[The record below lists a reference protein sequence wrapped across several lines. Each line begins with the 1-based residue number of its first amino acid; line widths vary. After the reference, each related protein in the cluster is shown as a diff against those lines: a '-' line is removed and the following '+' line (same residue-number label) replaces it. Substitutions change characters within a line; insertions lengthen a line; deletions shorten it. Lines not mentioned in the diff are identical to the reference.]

1 MSVGSSYLIIWGS
14 SKEEEAAFP
23 EATFSMG
30 CVASIKQSYGEE
42 VKLNSKSFSAI
53 KKNHNTA
60 ALFCNSVSPI
70 SKSLPKMS

>member
-30 CVASIKQSYGEE
+30 CAASIKQSYGEE

-53 KKNHNTA
+53 KKITTQQPYFVILYL
-60 ALFCNSVSPI
+60 LFQSHCQ
-70 SKSLPKMS
+70 K